1 MTIEQ
6 PKYKTSD
13 EVDFVIVGSGAAGG
27 ILAKE
32 LCANGFR
39 VVVLEQ
45 GPYLTEAD
53 FTHNEVKVLNE
64 DLLTNHPKL
73 QPTSFRKRPDEKA
86 KPQRVLAY
94 GRLVGGTSV
103 HFTANFWRFHE
114 IDFIEG
120 SKIGPIAGASLA
132 DWPIT
137 YADLEPYYTKVEWEI
152 GVSGLAGASPFDPP
166 RSKPYPM
173 PPLPVKG
180 SGVIFERAARK
191 LGWHPFPAPM
201 AILSQPRAGRSA
213 CVNCGFCLAF
223 GCEVGAKSSSLAAA
237 IHVAERTGRCEIR
250 PNSYVHR
257 IEIDRLGHAT
267 GAVYFDEQRN
277 VHLQKAKAVILS
289 ANGAE
294 TPRLLLL
301 SASKDFPNGLANS
314 SGMVGKHLMLN
325 SGAVSMAVY
334 DQPLNDYKGFAVSR
348 IFHDFHELDRQK
360 VGFYGGGGLDAR
372 FDLTPVTFALNALP
386 PDTPRWGKGFKD
398 VMRNNFTRTMEVYCH
413 GSSLPV
419 ENNSFS
425 LDPDLKDAW
434 GLPALCMTYKDHPD
448 DLKLCNW
455 MSLRAGELL
464 DASNATR
471 KWSFPVEEQ
480 SFAVHLL
487 GTCRMGNDPGTSVI
501 NKDHRTHDV
510 KNLFLCDGSS
520 LVTSG
525 RGQPTMTI
533 EALAFRA
540 ADRITDLAKRGEIR
554 V

>member
-1 MTIEQ
+1 MPDQ

-13 EVDFVIVGSGAAGG
+13 EVDFVVVGSGAAGG
-27 ILAKE
+27 IIAKE
-32 LCANGFR
+32 LSENGFR

-73 QPTSFRKRPDEKA
+73 QPNTFRKTPDEKA
-86 KPQRVLAY
+86 KPQRALVY

-114 IDFIEG
+114 IDFVER
-120 SKIGPIAGASLA
+120 SKIGPIAGTGFT

-180 SGVIFERAARK
+180 SGVIFEQAARK
-191 LGWHPFPAPM
+191 LGWHAFPAPM
-201 AILSQPRAGRSA
+201 AILSQARPGRSA

-237 IHVAERTGRCEIR
+237 IRMAEKTGRCEIR

-257 IEIDRLGHAT
+257 IELDANGKAT

-277 VHLQKAKAVILS
+277 AHLQKAKTVVVC

-301 SASKDFPNGLANS
+301 SANKQFPNGLANS
-314 SGMVGKHLMLN
+314 SGLVGKYLMLN
-325 SGAVSMAVY
+325 SGGVSMGVF
-334 DQPLNDYKGFAVSR
+334 DEPLNDYKGFAVSR
-348 IFHDFHELDRQK
+348 IFHDFYELDAQK
-360 VGFYGGGGLDAR
+360 VGFYGGGGVDAR
-372 FDLTPVTFALNALP
+372 FDLTPISFAMGALP
-386 PDTPRWGKGFKD
+386 PGTPRWGKDFKATLAH
-398 VMRNNFTRTMEVYCH
+398 NFTRTMEIFGH
-413 GSSLPV
+413 GTSLPL
-419 ENNSFS
+419 ETNSFS

-434 GLPALCMTYKDHPD
+434 GLPALRMTYKDHPD
-448 DLKLCNW
+448 DLKLSNW
-455 MSLRAGELL
+455 LNARALELL
-464 DASNATR
+464 DAAGAKQ
-471 KWSFPVEEQ
+471 KWNFPAQEQ
-480 SFAVHLL
+480 QFAVHLL
-487 GTCRMGNDPGTSVI
+487 GTCRMGNDPKTSVI
-501 NKDHRTHDV
+501 NADHRTHDV

-540 ADRITDLAKRGEIR
+540 ADRIRDLAKRGEINA
-554 V
+554 

>member
-32 LCANGFR
+32 LSTNGFR

-53 FTHNEVKVLNE
+53 FTHDEVKVLNE

-73 QPTSFRKRPDEKA
+73 QPTSFRKTPGEKA
-86 KPQRVLAY
+86 NPQRALVY

-114 IDFIEG
+114 IDFMEG
-120 SKIGPIAGASLA
+120 SKVGPIAGASLV

-173 PPLPVKG
+173 PPLPVKS

-257 IEIDRLGHAT
+257 IETDRLGRAT

-277 VHLQKAKAVILS
+277 VHLQKAKAVIVS

-301 SASKDFPNGLANS
+301 SANKDFPNGLANS

-325 SGAVSMAVY
+325 SGGVSMAVY
-334 DQPLNDYKGFAVSR
+334 DEPLNDYKGFAVSR
-348 IFHDFHELDRQK
+348 IFHDFYELDRQK

-372 FDLTPVTFALNALP
+372 FDLTPVTFALGGLP

-398 VMRNNFTRTMEVYCH
+398 VLRQNFARTMEIYCH
-413 GSSLPV
+413 GTSLPM

-455 MSLRAGELL
+455 MNLRAGELL
-464 DASNATR
+464 DASGAKRRWT
-471 KWSFPVEEQ
+471 FPVDEQ
-480 SFAVHLL
+480 QFAVHLL
-487 GTCRMGNDPGTSVI
+487 GTCRMGNDPKTSVI

-540 ADRITDLAKRGEIR
+540 ADRITDLAMRGEIQA
-554 V
+554 

>member
-1 MTIEQ
+1 MMPEQ

-13 EVDFVIVGSGAAGG
+13 EVDFVVVGSGAAGG
-27 ILAKE
+27 IIAKE
-32 LCANGFR
+32 LSEHGFR

-53 FTHNEVKVLNE
+53 FTHNEVKVLTE

-73 QPTSFRKRPDEKA
+73 QPNTFRKTPDEKA
-86 KPQRVLAY
+86 KPQRALVY

-114 IDFIEG
+114 IDFIER
-120 SKIGPIAGASLA
+120 SKIGPIAGTGFT
-132 DWPIT
+132 DWPIS

-180 SGVIFERAARK
+180 SGVIFEQAARK

-201 AILSQPRAGRSA
+201 AILSQPRPGRSA
-213 CVNCGFCLAF
+213 CINCGFCLAF

-237 IHVAERTGRCEIR
+237 IRMAEKTGRCEIR

-257 IEIDRLGHAT
+257 VELDANGKAT

-277 VHLQKAKAVILS
+277 VHLQKAKAVVIC

-301 SASKDFPNGLANS
+301 SANKQFPNGLANS
-314 SGMVGKHLMLN
+314 SGLVGKYLMLN
-325 SGAVSMAVY
+325 SGGVSMGVF
-334 DQPLNDYKGFAVSR
+334 DEPLNDYKGFAVSR
-348 IFHDFHELDRQK
+348 IFHDFYELDAQK
-360 VGFYGGGGLDAR
+360 VGFYGGGGIDAR
-372 FDLTPVTFALNALP
+372 FDLTPVTFAMGALP
-386 PDTPRWGKGFKD
+386 PGTPRWGKEFKSALAH
-398 VMRNNFTRTMEVYCH
+398 NFTRTMEIFGH
-413 GSSLPV
+413 GTSLPL
-419 ENNSFS
+419 EANSFS

-434 GLPALCMTYKDHPD
+434 GLPALRLTYKDHPD
-448 DLKLCNW
+448 DIKLSNW
-455 MSLRAGELL
+455 LNARGLELL
-464 DASNATR
+464 EAAGAKQ
-471 KWSFPVEEQ
+471 KWNFPAQEQ
-480 SFAVHLL
+480 QFAVHLL
-487 GTCRMGNDPGTSVI
+487 GTCRMGNDPKTSVI
-501 NKDHRTHDV
+501 NSDHRTHDV

-540 ADRITDLAKRGEIR
+540 ADRIRELAKRGEISA
-554 V
+554 

>member
-1 MTIEQ
+1 MTVDQ

-32 LCANGFR
+32 LSTNGFR

-53 FTHNEVKVLNE
+53 FTHNEIEIFVQDK
-64 DLLTNHPKL
+64 LTNHPKL
-73 QPTSFRKRPDEKA
+73 QPTSFRKTPEEKA
-86 KPQRVLAY
+86 KPQRALVY
-94 GRLVGGTSV
+94 GRCVGGASV

-114 IDFIEG
+114 IDFAER
-120 SKIGPIAGASLA
+120 SKVGAIPGANLV

-173 PPLPVKG
+173 PPLPVKS
-180 SGVIFERAARK
+180 SGVLFERAARK

-201 AILSQPRAGRSA
+201 AILSQARPGRSA
-213 CVNCGFCLAF
+213 CVQCGYCLGF
-223 GCEVGAKSSSLAAA
+223 GCEVGAKSSSLVGA
-237 IHVAERTGRCEIR
+237 IRIAERTGRCEIR

-257 IEIDRLGHAT
+257 IETDGNGRAI
-267 GAVYFDEQRN
+267 GAVYFDEKCN
-277 VHLQKAKAVILS
+277 THLQRAKAVVVC

-301 SASKDFPNGLANS
+301 SANKQFPNGLANS
-314 SGMVGKHLMLN
+314 SGVVGKNLMFN
-325 SGAVSMAVY
+325 IYSAVTGVY
-334 DQPLNDYKGFAVSR
+334 EHPLNDYKGYCVSR
-348 IFHDFHELDRQK
+348 VLHDFYELDHHN

-372 FDLTPVTFALNALP
+372 FEWTPVSFAFGGIP
-386 PDTPRWGKGFKD
+386 PETPRWGKNFKAALTH
-398 VMRNNFTRTMEVYCH
+398 NFARTMEVSCH
-413 GSSLPV
+413 GTSLPV

-434 GLPALCMTYKDHPD
+434 GLPALCLTYKDHPD
-448 DLKLCNW
+448 DLKLTNW
-455 MSLRAGELL
+455 LLARAHEVHEAAG
-464 DASNATR
+464 AVK
-471 KWSFPVEEQ
+471 KWSYPAQEQ
-480 SFAVHLL
+480 QFGVHLL
-487 GTCRMGNDPGTSVI
+487 GTCRMGNDPKTSVI
-501 NKDHRTHDV
+501 NPDHRTHDV

-533 EALAFRA
+533 MALAFRA
-540 ADRITDLAKRGEIR
+540 ADRITTLAKRGEISA
-554 V
+554 

>member
-1 MTIEQ
+1 MMPDQ

-13 EVDFVIVGSGAAGG
+13 EVDFVVVGSGAAGG
-27 ILAKE
+27 IIAKE
-32 LCANGFR
+32 LSENGFR

-73 QPTSFRKRPDEKA
+73 QPNTFRKTPDEKA
-86 KPQRVLAY
+86 KPQRALVY

-114 IDFIEG
+114 IDFVERI
-120 SKIGPIAGASLA
+120 KIGPISGTGFT

-180 SGVIFERAARK
+180 SGVIFEQAARK
-191 LGWHPFPAPM
+191 LGWHAFPAPM
-201 AILSQPRAGRSA
+201 AILSQARPGRSA

-237 IHVAERTGRCEIR
+237 IRMAEKTGRCEIR

-257 IEIDRLGHAT
+257 IELDANGKAT

-277 VHLQKAKAVILS
+277 EHLQKAKTVVVC

-301 SASKDFPNGLANS
+301 SANKQFPNGLANS
-314 SGMVGKHLMLN
+314 SGLVGKYLMLN
-325 SGAVSMAVY
+325 SGGVSMGVF
-334 DQPLNDYKGFAVSR
+334 DEPLNDYKGFAVSR
-348 IFHDFHELDRQK
+348 IFHDFYELDAQK
-360 VGFYGGGGLDAR
+360 VGFYGGGGVDAR
-372 FDLTPVTFALNALP
+372 FDLTPISFAMGALP
-386 PDTPRWGKGFKD
+386 PGTPRWGKDFKATLAH
-398 VMRNNFTRTMEVYCH
+398 NFTRTMEIFGH
-413 GSSLPV
+413 GTSLPL
-419 ENNSFS
+419 ETNSFS

-434 GLPALCMTYKDHPD
+434 GLPALRMTYKDHPD
-448 DLKLCNW
+448 DLKLSNW
-455 MSLRAGELL
+455 LNARSLELL
-464 DASNATR
+464 DAAGAKQ
-471 KWSFPVEEQ
+471 KWNFPAQEQ
-480 SFAVHLL
+480 QFAVHLL
-487 GTCRMGNDPGTSVI
+487 GTCRMGNDPKTSVI
-501 NKDHRTHDV
+501 DADHRTHDV

-540 ADRITDLAKRGEIR
+540 ADRIRDLAKRGEINA
-554 V
+554 

>member
-1 MTIEQ
+1 MRPDQ
-6 PKYKTSD
+6 PKYKTSE
-13 EVDFVIVGSGAAGG
+13 EVDFVIIGSGAAGG

-32 LCANGFR
+32 LSTNGFR

-53 FTHNEVKVLNE
+53 FTHNEIEILAQDK
-64 DLLTNHPKL
+64 LTNHPKL
-73 QPTSFRKRPDEKA
+73 QPNTFRKTPDEKA
-86 KPQRVLAY
+86 KHQRALVY
-94 GRLVGGTSV
+94 GRCVGGTSV

-114 IDFIEG
+114 IDFIER
-120 SKIGPIAGASLA
+120 SKTGPISGTTFA

-137 YADLEPYYTKVEWEI
+137 YADLEPYYTKVEWEV

-173 PPLPVKG
+173 PPLPVKS

-201 AILSQPRAGRSA
+201 AILSQPRPGRSA
-213 CVNCGFCLAF
+213 CVNCGFCLGF
-223 GCEVGAKSSSLAAA
+223 GCEVGAKSSSLASM
-237 IHVAERTGRCEIR
+237 IPLAERSGKCEIR

-257 IEIDRLGHAT
+257 IELDGHGRAT

-277 VHLQKAKAVILS
+277 THLQKAKAVVVC

-301 SASKDFPNGLANS
+301 SANKQFPDGLANS
-314 SGMVGKHLMLN
+314 SGYVGKNLMFN
-325 SGAVSMAVY
+325 SGAISLGVFEH
-334 DQPLNDYKGFAVSR
+334 PLNDYKGFAVSR
-348 IFHDFHELDRQK
+348 ILHDFYELDPQK

-372 FDLTPVTFALNALP
+372 FDMTPIGFAMSSLP
-386 PDTPRWGKGFKD
+386 PGTPRWGKQFKSTLAS
-398 VMRNNFTRTMEVYCH
+398 NFTRTFEVFGH
-413 GSSLPV
+413 GTSLPV

-434 GLPALCMTYKDHPD
+434 DLPALRLTYKDHPD
-448 DLKLCNW
+448 DLKLAHW
-455 MSLRAGELL
+455 LADRSMELL
-464 DASNATR
+464 DAAGAKQ
-471 KWSFPVEEQ
+471 KWGFPIDEQ
-480 SFAVHLL
+480 QFGVHLL
-487 GTCRMGNDPGTSVI
+487 GTCRMGADPRTSVI
-501 NKDHRTHDV
+501 NPDHRTHDV

-540 ADRITDLAKRGEIR
+540 ADRITALARRGELGA
-554 V
+554 

>member
-1 MTIEQ
+1 MMPDQ

-13 EVDFVIVGSGAAGG
+13 EVDFVVVGSGAAGG
-27 ILAKE
+27 IIAKE
-32 LCANGFR
+32 LSENGFR

-73 QPTSFRKRPDEKA
+73 QPNTFRKTPDEKA
-86 KPQRVLAY
+86 KPQRALVY

-114 IDFIEG
+114 IDFVER
-120 SKIGPIAGASLA
+120 SKIGPISGTGFT

-180 SGVIFERAARK
+180 SGVIFEQAARK
-191 LGWHPFPAPM
+191 LGWHAFPAPM
-201 AILSQPRAGRSA
+201 AILSQARPGRSA

-237 IHVAERTGRCEIR
+237 IRMAEKTGRCEIR

-257 IEIDRLGHAT
+257 IELDANGKAT

-277 VHLQKAKAVILS
+277 AHLQKAKTVVVC

-301 SASKDFPNGLANS
+301 SANKQFPNGLANS
-314 SGMVGKHLMLN
+314 SGLVGKYLMLN
-325 SGAVSMAVY
+325 SGGVSMGVF
-334 DQPLNDYKGFAVSR
+334 DEPLNDYKGFAVSR
-348 IFHDFHELDRQK
+348 IFHDFYELDAQK
-360 VGFYGGGGLDAR
+360 VGFYGGGGVDAR
-372 FDLTPVTFALNALP
+372 FDLTPISFAMGALP
-386 PDTPRWGKGFKD
+386 PGTPRWGKDFKATLAH
-398 VMRNNFTRTMEVYCH
+398 NFTRTMEIFGH
-413 GSSLPV
+413 GTSLPL
-419 ENNSFS
+419 ETNSFS

-434 GLPALCMTYKDHPD
+434 GLPALRMTYKDHPD
-448 DLKLCNW
+448 DLKLSNW
-455 MSLRAGELL
+455 LNARALELL
-464 DASNATR
+464 DAAGAKQ
-471 KWSFPVEEQ
+471 KWNFPAQEQ
-480 SFAVHLL
+480 QFAVHLL
-487 GTCRMGNDPGTSVI
+487 GTCRMGNDPKTSVI
-501 NKDHRTHDV
+501 NADHRTHDV

-540 ADRITDLAKRGEIR
+540 ADRIRELAKRGEINA
-554 V
+554 